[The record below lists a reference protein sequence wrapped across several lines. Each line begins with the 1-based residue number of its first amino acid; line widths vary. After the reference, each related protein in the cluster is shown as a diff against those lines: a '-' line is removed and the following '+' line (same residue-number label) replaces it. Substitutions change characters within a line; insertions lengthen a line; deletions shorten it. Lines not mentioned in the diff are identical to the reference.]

1 MHILLSNDDGIDAEG
16 LQTLRTTLR
25 DSQPGWR
32 ITTVAPDREQSATSH
47 ALTLSDPLRI
57 QERGEDQYAV
67 SGTPTDCVLVALKG
81 LLKDDPPQIV
91 LSGINHGPNMGE
103 DVHYSGTVA
112 AAFEGRVLGIPSIAL
127 SLAGKERPRE
137 FGAARHFL
145 HEVLPG
151 WIEKILGREMLLNVN
166 LPALPA
172 DAVKGIRVC
181 PLGSRQYDE
190 LIVQKTDPR
199 GRKYYWIGG
208 DSCTYEER
216 EDSDFVLS
224 AQGWITVTPLLLD
237 ITDTPRMHDVE
248 SLVGDW
254 PR

>member
-1 MHILLSNDDGIDAEG
+1 MHLLLSNDDGIDAEG
-16 LQTLRTTLR
+16 LQTLRATLLET
-25 DSQPGWR
+25 QPDWR
-32 ITTVAPDREQSATSH
+32 VTTVAPDREQSATSH
-47 ALTLSDPLRI
+47 SLTLSDPLRI
-57 QERGEDQYAV
+57 VERGGDQYAV

-81 LLKDDPPQIV
+81 LLKEDPPQIV

-127 SLAGKERPRE
+127 SLASKARPRE
-137 FGAARHFL
+137 FGAARHFIR
-145 HEVLPG
+145 EVLPG
-151 WIEKILGREMLLNVN
+151 WIEGLLGQGVLLNVN
-166 LPALPA
+166 LPAIPA
-172 DAVKGIRVC
+172 EEVRGLRVC
-181 PLGSRQYDE
+181 PLGSRQYEE
-190 LIVQKTDPR
+190 LIVEKTDPR

-224 AQGWITVTPLLLD
+224 AQGWITVTPLQLD
-237 ITDTPRMHDVE
+237 ITDVGKLADVRA
-248 SLVGDW
+248 LVGDW